1 MRFYEWVNVEA
12 AALKTRSGIQGF
24 DEIVLGGLPKGRSII
39 LSGPPGSGKSTFAMQ
54 FLYKGVKDYGEPGV
68 YVTLSESPAE
78 IRNNMKSYGWDIL
91 KLERDGKLFLIDA
104 RPFSI
109 TEEGFVAPNES
120 LYRGEAIPFSHLTDM
135 VLAGIRRIDAKRLVI
150 DSITILAMQYVNRFY
165 IRQGLMGMVQAL
177 SSQDCTSL
185 LISEST
191 QEEGKTP
198 MEWYIAPGVILLHYS
213 RKGDTME
220 RAIQVLKLRGTK
232 YSEHI
237 YPARLTESG
246 FVVLQP
252 KVLP

>member
-1 MRFYEWVNVEA
+1 MEA
-12 AALKTRSGIQGF
+12 TALKTRSGIQGF
-24 DEIVLGGLPKGRSII
+24 DEILLGGLPKGRSIV
-39 LSGPPGSGKSTFAMQ
+39 LSGPPGSGKSTFATQ
-54 FLYKGVKDYGEPGV
+54 FLYKGVKDYGDPGV
-68 YVTLSESPAE
+68 YVTLSESPTE

-120 LYRGEAIPFSHLTDM
+120 LYRGEAMPFSHLTDM

-150 DSITILAMQYVNRFY
+150 DSITILAMQYVNKFY

-177 SSQDCTSL
+177 SNQDCTSL

-198 MEWYIAPGVILLHYS
+198 TEWYIAPGVILLHYT

-220 RAIQVLKLRGTK
+220 RAIQVIKMRGTRHGL
-232 YSEHI
+232 EI
-237 YPARLTESG
+237 YPVKITEEG
-246 FVVLQP
+246 FTVLQP
-252 KVLP
+252 RVIP

>member
-1 MRFYEWVNVEA
+1 MEA
-12 AALKTRSGIQGF
+12 TALKARSGIKGF

-39 LSGPPGSGKSTFAMQ
+39 LSGPPGSGKSTFSMQ

-78 IRNNMKSYGWDIL
+78 IRKNMKSYGWDIL

-120 LYRGEAIPFSHLTDM
+120 LYRGEAVPFSHLTDM

-177 SSQDCTSL
+177 SNQDCTSL

-198 MEWYIAPGVILLHYS
+198 TEWYIAPGVILLHYS

-220 RAIQVLKLRGTK
+220 RAVQVIKMRGTK
-232 YSEHI
+232 HGEEI
-237 YPARLTESG
+237 YPAKITEEG
-246 FVVLQP
+246 FTVLQP
-252 KVLP
+252 RVIP

>member
-1 MRFYEWVNVEA
+1 MEGA
-12 AALKTRSGIQGF
+12 TLKTRSGIEGF
-24 DEIVLGGLPKGRSII
+24 DEILPGGLPKGRSII

-91 KLERDGKLFLIDA
+91 RLERDGKVLLIDA

-120 LYRGEAIPFSHLTDM
+120 LYRGEAMPFSHLTDM
-135 VLAGIRRIDAKRLVI
+135 VLAGTRRIDAKRLVI
-150 DSITILAMQYVNRFY
+150 DSVTILAMQYVNKFY

-177 SSQDCTSL
+177 SNQDCTSL

-198 MEWYIAPGVILLHYS
+198 TEWYIAPGVILLHYT

-220 RAIQVLKLRGTK
+220 RAIQVIKMRGTRHG
-232 YSEHI
+232 EEI
-237 YPARLTESG
+237 YPAKITEKG
-246 FVVLQP
+246 FTVLQP
-252 KVLP
+252 RMIL